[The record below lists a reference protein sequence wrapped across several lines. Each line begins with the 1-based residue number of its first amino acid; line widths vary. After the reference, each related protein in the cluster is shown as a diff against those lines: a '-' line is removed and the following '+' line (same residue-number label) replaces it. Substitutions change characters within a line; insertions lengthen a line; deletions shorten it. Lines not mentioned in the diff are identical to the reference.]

1 MTIVQ
6 INTTCGVGSTGKICI
21 GISRMLT
28 ENGVRNHILYSCE
41 TFGDPVGIACS
52 NRQYRKLQALKS
64 KVLGNYGFNSRLATR
79 KMICELEQLNP
90 DVVHLH
96 NIHGHDCNLELLF
109 SYFRK
114 KQIKLVWT
122 FHDCWAFT
130 GYCPHF
136 TIARCDRWKQGCFD
150 CPQRREFSWFLD
162 RSFVLYEKKRRLFT
176 GLDMTIV
183 APSDWLANLVRQSFL
198 KDYSIHVIHNGIDLS
213 VFQPTKSNFRT
224 TYGMDQKRIILGV
237 SFDWGEK
244 KGLDVFAALA
254 ERLPENYQIVLVGTD
269 EEAER
274 QIPDGILALRRTHNQ
289 IELAEIYTAADVF
302 INPTREESF
311 PTVNL
316 EALACGTPV
325 ITFRTGGSPETIDES
340 CGVVVPYDDIDALE
354 KEVLYVCSQR
364 PFSTVKCTTRAQ
376 TFDREKRFKEYLKLY
391 ERIVAFGIEGN

>member
-1 MTIVQ
+1 MTVVQ

-302 INPTREESF
+302 INPTREENF